1 MRPDES
7 VVRAEGLTR
16 RFTGPD
22 GRPRVA
28 LDRASLSVTR
38 GQLTALVGPD
48 GAGKTTLMRMMA
60 GLLAPDEGSLHVLG
74 LDVTRNAQEVQDRIS
89 YMPQRFGLYE
99 DLSVQENLDLYAD
112 LHGVPQAVRR
122 ERFARLM
129 AMTDL
134 ARFTARPAGKLSGGM
149 KQKLG
154 LACTL
159 VRSPELLLLDEPSV
173 GVDPLSRRDLWEI
186 LLQLVRDE
194 QLSVVVSTAYMDE
207 AERCAHVHVMNAGQV
222 LANGTPQALA
232 QRAQGLAFVAT
243 PPGGMVA
250 RMLQARLLDAA
261 SAVVDAVPRGG
272 QVRFIPRPDVDEAA
286 LRPMLENVEV
296 HPRPAELEDAFMLM
310 LRQHAEAVGGQ
321 SSSEEP
327 PAAGVDRTLH
337 GSWNDALTAPAPAP
351 APAPDGQRPAAVTQ
365 QDLTA
370 AFLPLNEGAGASR
383 RDASGVSLQTSA
395 VLPVTDHAEPVIV
408 VRDLVRRF
416 GDFTAVASTS
426 FEVRRGEIFGLLGP
440 NGAGKTTTFRMLCG
454 LLPATSGSLQ
464 VAGANLRV
472 APARARARIGYVAQ
486 KFSLYATLTVREN
499 LAFYGAAYGLHGRQ
513 LTERMDAMLQRFD
526 LDPEAA
532 SGLLPAGYR
541 QRLAMAAGLIHAPDI
556 LFLDEPTSGIDPLAR
571 RAFWRTIT
579 ALSAQGVTIVITTH
593 FMEEAEYCDRI
604 AIQDA
609 GRMLALGTPRE
620 VRTRAGGAGS
630 DMNAAFIAIVE
641 RGRSGGGS

>member
-22 GRPRVA
+22 GRPLVA
-28 LDRASLSVTR
+28 LDRVSLSVAR

-74 LDVTRNAQEVQDRIS
+74 LNVTRDTQAVQDRIS

-232 QRAQGLAFVAT
+232 QRAQGLTFVAT
-243 PPGGMVA
+243 PPGGMAA

-272 QVRFIPRPDVDEAA
+272 QVRFIRRPDVDEEA
-286 LRPMLENVEV
+286 LQPLLENVEV

-310 LRQHAEAVGGQ
+310 LRQHAEATGGQ

-327 PAAGVDRTLH
+327 PAAGTDRTLQ
-337 GSWNDALTAPAPAP
+337 GRRNDEPTAP
-351 APAPDGQRPAAVTQ
+351 V
-365 QDLTA
+365 
-370 AFLPLNEGAGASR
+370 E
-383 RDASGVSLQTSA
+383 
-395 VLPVTDHAEPVIV
+395 DHAEPVIV

-416 GDFTAVASTS
+416 GVFTAVASTS

-526 LDPEAA
+526 LDPEAE

-620 VRTRAGGAGS
+620 VRELAGAKGS

>member
-1 MRPDES
+1 MRADES

-22 GRPRVA
+22 GRPLVAMDRV
-28 LDRASLSVTR
+28 SLSVPR

-74 LDVTRNAQEVQDRIS
+74 LDVTRDAQAVQDRIS

-207 AERCAHVHVMNAGQV
+207 AERCTHVHVMNAGHV

-232 QRAQGLAFVAT
+232 QRAQGLTFVAT
-243 PPGGMVA
+243 PPVGMAA

-261 SAVVDAVPRGG
+261 SAAVDAVPRGG
-272 QVRFIPRPDVDEAA
+272 QVRFIRRPDVDEAA

-310 LRQHAEAVGGQ
+310 LRQHAEAAGGQ
-321 SSSEEP
+321 SSSEGL
-327 PAAGVDRTLH
+327 PAAGADRTLQ
-337 GSWNDALTAPAPAP
+337 GRRNDEPTAPAA
-351 APAPDGQRPAAVTQ
+351 
-365 QDLTA
+365 
-370 AFLPLNEGAGASR
+370 
-383 RDASGVSLQTSA
+383 
-395 VLPVTDHAEPVIV
+395 VTDHAEPVIV

-513 LTERMDAMLQRFD
+513 LTERIEAMLQRFD
-526 LDPEAA
+526 LDPAA
-532 SGLLPAGYR
+532 ESGLLPAGYR

-579 ALSAQGVTIVITTH
+579 VLSAQGVTIVITTH

-609 GRMLALGTPRE
+609 GRMLALGTPRD
-620 VRTRAGGAGS
+620 VRTQAGEAGS

-641 RGRSGGGS
+641 RGRREAVT

>member
-1 MRPDES
+1 MRADES
-7 VVRAEGLTR
+7 VVRAESLTR

-28 LDRASLSVTR
+28 LDRVSLSVTR

-60 GLLAPDEGSLHVLG
+60 GLLAPDEGSLRVLG
-74 LDVTRNAQEVQDRIS
+74 LDVTRDAQAVQDRIS

-222 LANGTPQALA
+222 LANGAPQALA
-232 QRAQGLAFVAT
+232 QRARGLTFVAT
-243 PPGGMVA
+243 PPDGMAA
-250 RMLQARLLDAA
+250 RMLQARLLDAV
-261 SAVVDAVPRGG
+261 SVVVDAVPSGG
-272 QVRFIPRPDVDEAA
+272 QVRFIRRPDVDEAA

-310 LRQHAEAVGGQ
+310 LRQHAEAAGGQ
-321 SSSEEP
+321 SSSEGL
-327 PAAGVDRTLH
+327 PAAGTDRTLQ
-337 GSWNDALTAPAPAP
+337 GRRNSEPT
-351 APAPDGQRPAAVTQ
+351 APDGQRPSAVTR
-365 QDLTA
+365 QDLTVA
-370 AFLPLNEGAGASR
+370 VPPLNEGAGASR

-426 FEVRRGEIFGLLGP
+426 FEVLRGEIFGLLGP

-526 LDPEAA
+526 LDPEAE

-609 GRMLALGTPRE
+609 GRMLALGTPHE
-620 VRTRAGGAGS
+620 VRAQAGEAGS

-641 RGRSGGGS
+641 RGRGGGGA

>member
-1 MRPDES
+1 MRPDEF

-28 LDRASLSVTR
+28 LDRVSLSVTR

-60 GLLAPDEGSLHVLG
+60 GLLAPDEGSLRVLG
-74 LDVTRNAQEVQDRIS
+74 LDVTRDAQAVQDRIS

-232 QRAQGLAFVAT
+232 QRAQGLTFVAT
-243 PPGGMVA
+243 PPDGMAA
-250 RMLQARLLDAA
+250 RMLQARLLDAV
-261 SAVVDAVPRGG
+261 SVVVDAVPRGG
-272 QVRFIPRPDVDEAA
+272 QVRFIRRPDVDEEA
-286 LRPMLENVEV
+286 LQPLLENAEV

-310 LRQHAEAVGGQ
+310 LRQHAEEAGGQ
-321 SSSEEP
+321 SSSEGL
-327 PAAGVDRTLH
+327 PAAGTDRTLQ
-337 GSWNDALTAPAPAP
+337 GRRNSEPT
-351 APAPDGQRPAAVTQ
+351 APDGQRPSAVTQ
-365 QDLTA
+365 QDRTVA
-370 AFLPLNEGAGASR
+370 VPPLNEGAGASR
-383 RDASGVSLQTSA
+383 RDASGVSLQSA

-454 LLPATSGSLQ
+454 LLPATSGSRQ

-513 LTERMDAMLQRFD
+513 LTERIEAMLQRFD
-526 LDPEAA
+526 LDPEAE

-541 QRLAMAAGLIHAPDI
+541 QRLAMATGLIHAPDI

-609 GRMLALGTPRE
+609 GRMLALGTPHE
-620 VRTRAGGAGS
+620 VRAQAGEAGS

-641 RGRSGGGS
+641 RGRGGGGS

>member
-1 MRPDES
+1 MRPDEF

-28 LDRASLSVTR
+28 LDRVSLSVTR

-60 GLLAPDEGSLHVLG
+60 GLLAPDEGSLRVLG
-74 LDVTRNAQEVQDRIS
+74 LDVTRDAQAVQDRIS

-232 QRAQGLAFVAT
+232 QRAQGLTFVAT
-243 PPGGMVA
+243 PPDGMAA

-272 QVRFIPRPDVDEAA
+272 QVRFIRRPDVDEEA
-286 LRPMLENVEV
+286 LQPLLENVVV

-327 PAAGVDRTLH
+327 PAAGADRTLH
-337 GSWNDALTAPAPAP
+337 GSWNDALT

-370 AFLPLNEGAGASR
+370 AFPPLNEGAGASR
-383 RDASGVSLQTSA
+383 RDASGVSLQSA

-426 FEVRRGEIFGLLGP
+426 FEVWRGEIFGLLGP
-440 NGAGKTTTFRMLCG
+440 NGAGKTTTFRRLCG

-513 LTERMDAMLQRFD
+513 LTERIEAMLQRFD
-526 LDPEAA
+526 LDPEAE

-620 VRTRAGGAGS
+620 VRTQAGEAGS

-641 RGRSGGGS
+641 QGRREAVT

>member
-1 MRPDES
+1 MRPDDS

-22 GRPRVA
+22 GRPLVA
-28 LDRASLSVTR
+28 LDRVSLSVTQ

-74 LDVTRNAQEVQDRIS
+74 LDVTRDAQAVQDRIS

-207 AERCAHVHVMNAGQV
+207 AERCAHVHVMNAGHV

-232 QRAQGLAFVAT
+232 QRAQGLTFVAT
-243 PPGGMVA
+243 PPVGMAA

-272 QVRFIPRPDVDEAA
+272 QVRFIRRPDVDEDA
-286 LRPMLENVEV
+286 LQPLLENVEV

-310 LRQHAEAVGGQ
+310 LRQHAEAAGGQ
-321 SSSEEP
+321 SSSEGL
-327 PAAGVDRTLH
+327 PAAGTDRTLQ
-337 GSWNDALTAPAPAP
+337 GRRNDEPTAPA
-351 APAPDGQRPAAVTQ
+351 AVE
-365 QDLTA
+365 A
-370 AFLPLNEGAGASR
+370 N
-383 RDASGVSLQTSA
+383 
-395 VLPVTDHAEPVIV
+395 AEPVIV

-426 FEVRRGEIFGLLGP
+426 FEVLRGEIFGLLGP

-526 LDPEAA
+526 LDPEAE

-620 VRTRAGGAGS
+620 VRELAGAKGS

>member
-1 MRPDES
+1 MRADES
-7 VVRAEGLTR
+7 VVRAEGLIR

-22 GRPRVA
+22 GRPLVA
-28 LDRASLSVTR
+28 LDQVSLSVPR

-74 LDVTRNAQEVQDRIS
+74 RDVTRNAQEVQDRIS

-207 AERCAHVHVMNAGQV
+207 AERCAHVHVMNAGHV
-222 LANGTPQALA
+222 LADGTPQALA
-232 QRAQGLAFVAT
+232 QRAQGLTFVAT
-243 PPGGMVA
+243 PPGGMAA

-272 QVRFIPRPDVDEAA
+272 QVRFIRRPDVDEEA
-286 LRPMLENVEV
+286 LQPLLENVKV

-310 LRQHAEAVGGQ
+310 LRQHAEAVVGQ

-327 PAAGVDRTLH
+327 PAAGADRTLQRRR
-337 GSWNDALTAPAPAP
+337 NNEPT
-351 APAPDGQRPAAVTQ
+351 APDGQRPAAVTQ
-365 QDLTA
+365 QNLTA
-370 AFLPLNEGAGASR
+370 AFPPLNEGAGASR
-383 RDASGVSLQTSA
+383 RDASGVSLQSA

-426 FEVRRGEIFGLLGP
+426 FEVWRGEIFGLLGP

-499 LAFYGAAYGLHGRQ
+499 LAFYGAAYGLHGCQ
-513 LTERMDAMLQRFD
+513 LTERIEAMLKRFD
-526 LDPEAA
+526 LDPEAE

-609 GRMLALGTPRE
+609 GRMLALGTPRD
-620 VRTRAGGAGS
+620 VRAQAGEAGS

-641 RGRSGGGS
+641 QGRRGGRT

>member
-28 LDRASLSVTR
+28 LDRVSLSVTR

-60 GLLAPDEGSLHVLG
+60 GLLAPDEGSLRVLG
-74 LDVTRNAQEVQDRIS
+74 LDVTRDAQAVQDRIS
-89 YMPQRFGLYE
+89 YMSQRFGLYE

-232 QRAQGLAFVAT
+232 QRAQGLTFVAT
-243 PPGGMVA
+243 PPGGMAA
-250 RMLQARLLDAA
+250 RTLQARLLDAA

-272 QVRFIPRPDVDEAA
+272 QVRFIRRPDVDEEA
-286 LRPMLENVEV
+286 LQPLLENVVV

-327 PAAGVDRTLH
+327 PAAGVDRTLQ
-337 GSWNDALTAPAPAP
+337 GRRNSEPT
-351 APAPDGQRPAAVTQ
+351 APDGQRPSAVTQ
-365 QDLTA
+365 QDLTVA
-370 AFLPLNEGAGASR
+370 VPPLNEGAGASR
-383 RDASGVSLQTSA
+383 RDASGVSLQSA

-620 VRTRAGGAGS
+620 VRTQAGGAGS

-641 RGRSGGGS
+641 RGRREAVT

>member
-1 MRPDES
+1 MRADES

-22 GRPRVA
+22 GRPWVA
-28 LDRASLSVTR
+28 LDRVSLSVTR

-74 LDVTRNAQEVQDRIS
+74 RDVARNAQEVQDRIS

-232 QRAQGLAFVAT
+232 QRAQGLTFVAT
-243 PPGGMVA
+243 PPDGMAA
-250 RMLQARLLDAA
+250 RMLQARLLDAV
-261 SAVVDAVPRGG
+261 SVVVDAVPRGG
-272 QVRFIPRPDVDEAA
+272 QVRFIRRPDVDEEA
-286 LRPMLENVEV
+286 LQPLLENAEV

-310 LRQHAEAVGGQ
+310 LRQHAEAIVGQ

-327 PAAGVDRTLH
+327 PAAGTDRTLQ
-337 GSWNDALTAPAPAP
+337 GRRNDEPTAPA
-351 APAPDGQRPAAVTQ
+351 AVE
-365 QDLTA
+365 A
-370 AFLPLNEGAGASR
+370 N
-383 RDASGVSLQTSA
+383 
-395 VLPVTDHAEPVIV
+395 AEPVIV

-464 VAGANLRV
+464 VAGANLRM

-513 LTERMDAMLQRFD
+513 LTERMQAMLKRFD
-526 LDPEAA
+526 LDPEAE

-620 VRTRAGGAGS
+620 VRELAGAKGS

>member
-16 RFTGPD
+16 RFTGSD

-28 LDRASLSVTR
+28 LDRVSLSVTR

-60 GLLAPDEGSLHVLG
+60 GLLAPDEGSLRVLG
-74 LDVTRNAQEVQDRIS
+74 LDVTRDAQAVQDRIS

-186 LLQLVRDE
+186 MLQLVRDE

-222 LANGTPQALA
+222 LADGMPQALA
-232 QRAQGLAFVAT
+232 QRAQGLTFVAT
-243 PPGGMVA
+243 PPGGMAA
-250 RMLQARLLDAA
+250 RTLQARLLDAA
-261 SAVVDAVPRGG
+261 SVVVDAVPRGG
-272 QVRFIPRPDVDEAA
+272 QVRFIRRLDVDEAA
-286 LRPMLENVEV
+286 LRPLLENVEV

-310 LRQHAEAVGGQ
+310 LRQHAEAAGGQ
-321 SSSEEP
+321 SSLEGLP
-327 PAAGVDRTLH
+327 VAGTDRTLQ
-337 GSWNDALTAPAPAP
+337 GRRNSEPT
-351 APAPDGQRPAAVTQ
+351 APDGQRPSAVTQ

-370 AFLPLNEGAGASR
+370 AVPPLNEGAGASR

-395 VLPVTDHAEPVIV
+395 VLPVTDYAEPVIV

-513 LTERMDAMLQRFD
+513 LSERIEAMLQRFD
-526 LDPEAA
+526 LDPEAE

-620 VRTRAGGAGS
+620 VRTQAGEAGS

-641 RGRSGGGS
+641 RGRGGGGA

>member
-1 MRPDES
+1 MRADES
-7 VVRAEGLTR
+7 VVRAESLTR

-28 LDRASLSVTR
+28 LDRVSLSVTR

-60 GLLAPDEGSLHVLG
+60 GLLAPDEGSLRVLG
-74 LDVTRNAQEVQDRIS
+74 LDVTRDAQAVQDRIS

-222 LANGTPQALA
+222 LANGAPQALA
-232 QRAQGLAFVAT
+232 QRARGLTFVAT
-243 PPGGMVA
+243 PPDGMAA
-250 RMLQARLLDAA
+250 RMLQARLLDAV
-261 SAVVDAVPRGG
+261 SVVVDAVPSGG
-272 QVRFIPRPDVDEAA
+272 QVRFIRRPDVDEAA

-310 LRQHAEAVGGQ
+310 LRQHAEAAGGQ
-321 SSSEEP
+321 SSSEGL
-327 PAAGVDRTLH
+327 PAAGTDRTLQ
-337 GSWNDALTAPAPAP
+337 GRRNSEPT
-351 APAPDGQRPAAVTQ
+351 APDGQRPAAVTQ

-609 GRMLALGTPRE
+609 GRMLALGTPRD
-620 VRTRAGGAGS
+620 VRTQAGEAGS

-641 RGRSGGGS
+641 RGRREAVT

>member
-22 GRPRVA
+22 PDGRPRVA
-28 LDRASLSVTR
+28 LDRVSLSVAR

-74 LDVTRNAQEVQDRIS
+74 LDVTRDAQAVQDRIS

-222 LANGTPQALA
+222 LADGMPQALA
-232 QRAQGLAFVAT
+232 QRAQGLTFVAT
-243 PPGGMVA
+243 PPDGMAA
-250 RMLQARLLDAA
+250 RMLQARLLDAV
-261 SAVVDAVPRGG
+261 SVVVDAVPSGG
-272 QVRFIPRPDVDEAA
+272 QVRFIRRPDVDEAA

-310 LRQHAEAVGGQ
+310 LRQHAEAAGGQ
-321 SSSEEP
+321 SSSEGL
-327 PAAGVDRTLH
+327 PAAGTDRTLQ
-337 GSWNDALTAPAPAP
+337 GRRNDEPTAPA
-351 APAPDGQRPAAVTQ
+351 AVE
-365 QDLTA
+365 A
-370 AFLPLNEGAGASR
+370 N
-383 RDASGVSLQTSA
+383 
-395 VLPVTDHAEPVIV
+395 AEPVIV

-513 LTERMDAMLQRFD
+513 LTERMQAMLQRFD
-526 LDPEAA
+526 LDPEAE

-620 VRTRAGGAGS
+620 VRTQAGGAGS

-641 RGRSGGGS
+641 RGRGGGGA

>member
-1 MRPDES
+1 MRADES

-28 LDRASLSVTR
+28 LDRVSLSVTR

-74 LDVTRNAQEVQDRIS
+74 LDVTRDAQAVQDRIS

-122 ERFARLM
+122 EHFARLM

-232 QRAQGLAFVAT
+232 QRAQGLTFVAT
-243 PPGGMVA
+243 PPDGMAA
-250 RMLQARLLDAA
+250 RMLQARLLDAV
-261 SAVVDAVPRGG
+261 SVVVDAVPRGG
-272 QVRFIPRPDVDEAA
+272 QVRFIRRPDVDEEA
-286 LRPMLENVEV
+286 LQPLLENAEV

-310 LRQHAEAVGGQ
+310 LRQHAEEAGGQ
-321 SSSEEP
+321 SSSEGL
-327 PAAGVDRTLH
+327 PAAGTDRTLQ
-337 GSWNDALTAPAPAP
+337 GRRNSEPT
-351 APAPDGQRPAAVTQ
+351 APDGQRPSAVTQ
-365 QDLTA
+365 QDRTVA
-370 AFLPLNEGAGASR
+370 VPPLNEGAGASR
-383 RDASGVSLQTSA
+383 RDASGVSLQSA

-620 VRTRAGGAGS
+620 VRTQAGGAGS

-641 RGRSGGGS
+641 RGRGGGGA

>member
-1 MRPDES
+1 MRADES

-22 GRPRVA
+22 GRPLVA
-28 LDRASLSVTR
+28 LDRVSLSVTR

-74 LDVTRNAQEVQDRIS
+74 RDVARNAQEVQDRIS

-99 DLSVQENLDLYAD
+99 DLSVQENLDLYAE

-232 QRAQGLAFVAT
+232 QRAQGLTFVAT
-243 PPGGMVA
+243 PPGGMAA

-272 QVRFIPRPDVDEAA
+272 QVRFIRRPDVDEAA
-286 LRPMLENVEV
+286 LRPLLENVEV

-310 LRQHAEAVGGQ
+310 LRQHAEATGGQ
-321 SSSEEP
+321 SSSEGL
-327 PAAGVDRTLH
+327 PAAGTDRTLQ
-337 GSWNDALTAPAPAP
+337 GRRNDEPTAP
-351 APAPDGQRPAAVTQ
+351 V
-365 QDLTA
+365 
-370 AFLPLNEGAGASR
+370 E
-383 RDASGVSLQTSA
+383 
-395 VLPVTDHAEPVIV
+395 DHADPVIV
-408 VRDLVRRF
+408 VRNLVRRF

-513 LTERMDAMLQRFD
+513 LAERMQAMLQRFD
-526 LDPEAA
+526 LDPEAE

-620 VRTRAGGAGS
+620 VRTQAGEAGS

-641 RGRSGGGS
+641 QGRREAVT

>member
-1 MRPDES
+1 MRADES

-28 LDRASLSVTR
+28 LDRVSLSVTR

-74 LDVTRNAQEVQDRIS
+74 RDVARNAQEVQDRIS

-207 AERCAHVHVMNAGQV
+207 AERCAHVHVMNAGHV
-222 LANGTPQALA
+222 LADGMPQALA
-232 QRAQGLAFVAT
+232 QRAQGLTFVAM
-243 PPGGMVA
+243 PPGGMAA

-272 QVRFIPRPDVDEAA
+272 QVRFIRRPGVDEEA
-286 LRPMLENVEV
+286 LQPLLENVVV

-310 LRQHAEAVGGQ
+310 LRQHAEAVVGQ

-327 PAAGVDRTLH
+327 PAAGTDRTLQ
-337 GSWNDALTAPAPAP
+337 GRRNDEPTAPA
-351 APAPDGQRPAAVTQ
+351 AVE
-365 QDLTA
+365 A
-370 AFLPLNEGAGASR
+370 N
-383 RDASGVSLQTSA
+383 
-395 VLPVTDHAEPVIV
+395 AEPVIV

-426 FEVRRGEIFGLLGP
+426 FEVLRGEIFGLLGP

-526 LDPEAA
+526 LDPEAE

-620 VRTRAGGAGS
+620 VRELAGAKGS

>member
-28 LDRASLSVTR
+28 LDRVSLSVTR

-60 GLLAPDEGSLHVLG
+60 GLLAPDEGSLRVLG
-74 LDVTRNAQEVQDRIS
+74 LDVTRDAQAVQDRIS

-194 QLSVVVSTAYMDE
+194 KLSVVVSTAYMDE
-207 AERCAHVHVMNAGQV
+207 AERCAHVHVMNAGHV
-222 LANGTPQALA
+222 LADGMPQALA
-232 QRAQGLAFVAT
+232 QRAQGLTFVAM
-243 PPGGMVA
+243 PPGGMAA

-261 SAVVDAVPRGG
+261 SVVVDAVPRGG
-272 QVRFIPRPDVDEAA
+272 QVRFIRRPNVDEAA
-286 LRPMLENVEV
+286 LRPLLENVEV

-310 LRQHAEAVGGQ
+310 LRQHAEAAGGQ
-321 SSSEEP
+321 SSSEGL
-327 PAAGVDRTLH
+327 PAAGTDRTLQ
-337 GSWNDALTAPAPAP
+337 GRRNDEPTAPAA
-351 APAPDGQRPAAVTQ
+351 
-365 QDLTA
+365 
-370 AFLPLNEGAGASR
+370 
-383 RDASGVSLQTSA
+383 
-395 VLPVTDHAEPVIV
+395 VTDHAEPVIV

-513 LTERMDAMLQRFD
+513 LTERIEAMLQRFD
-526 LDPEAA
+526 LDPAA
-532 SGLLPAGYR
+532 ESGLLPAGYR

-579 ALSAQGVTIVITTH
+579 VLSAQGVTIVITTH

-609 GRMLALGTPRE
+609 GRMLALGTPRD
-620 VRTRAGGAGS
+620 VRTQAGEAGS

-641 RGRSGGGS
+641 RGRREAVT

>member
-1 MRPDES
+1 MRADES

-22 GRPRVA
+22 GRPLVA
-28 LDRASLSVTR
+28 LDRVSLSVTR

-74 LDVTRNAQEVQDRIS
+74 LDVTRDAQAVQDRIS

-207 AERCAHVHVMNAGQV
+207 AERCAHVHVMNAGHV
-222 LANGTPQALA
+222 LADGTPQALA
-232 QRAQGLAFVAT
+232 QRAQGLTFVAM
-243 PPGGMVA
+243 PPSGMAA

-261 SAVVDAVPRGG
+261 SAVVDAVPSGG
-272 QVRFIPRPDVDEAA
+272 QVRFIRRPDVDEAA
-286 LRPMLENVEV
+286 LRPLLENVKV

-310 LRQHAEAVGGQ
+310 LRQHAEAAGGQ
-321 SSSEEP
+321 SSSEGL
-327 PAAGVDRTLH
+327 PAAGTDRTLQ
-337 GSWNDALTAPAPAP
+337 GRRNSEPT
-351 APAPDGQRPAAVTQ
+351 APDGQRPSAVTQ
-365 QDLTA
+365 QDRTVA
-370 AFLPLNEGAGASR
+370 VPPLNEGAGASR
-383 RDASGVSLQTSA
+383 RDASGVSLQSA

-513 LTERMDAMLQRFD
+513 LAERTQAMLQRFD
-526 LDPEAA
+526 LDPEAE

-609 GRMLALGTPRE
+609 GRMLALGTPHE
-620 VRTRAGGAGS
+620 VRELAGGAGS

>member
-22 GRPRVA
+22 GRPLVA
-28 LDRASLSVTR
+28 LDRVSLSVPR

-60 GLLAPDEGSLHVLG
+60 GLLAPDEGSLRVLG
-74 LDVTRNAQEVQDRIS
+74 LDVTRDAQAVQDRIS

-207 AERCAHVHVMNAGQV
+207 AERCAHVHVMNAGHV

-232 QRAQGLAFVAT
+232 QRAQGLTFVAT
-243 PPGGMVA
+243 PPVGMAA

-272 QVRFIPRPDVDEAA
+272 RVRFIRRPDVDEDA
-286 LRPMLENVEV
+286 LQPLLENVEV

-310 LRQHAEAVGGQ
+310 LRQHAEAAGGQ
-321 SSSEEP
+321 SSSEGL
-327 PAAGVDRTLH
+327 PAAGTDRTLQ
-337 GSWNDALTAPAPAP
+337 GRRNSEPT
-351 APAPDGQRPAAVTQ
+351 APDGQRPAAVTQ

-620 VRTRAGGAGS
+620 VRTQAGGAGS

>member
-1 MRPDES
+1 MRPDEF

-28 LDRASLSVTR
+28 LDRVSLSVTR

-60 GLLAPDEGSLHVLG
+60 GLLAPDEGSLRVLG
-74 LDVTRNAQEVQDRIS
+74 LDVTRDAQAVQDRIS

-134 ARFTARPAGKLSGGM
+134 ARFMARPAGRLSGGM

-207 AERCAHVHVMNAGQV
+207 AERCAHVHVMNAGHV

-232 QRAQGLAFVAT
+232 QRAQGLTFVAT
-243 PPGGMVA
+243 PPGGMAA

-272 QVRFIPRPDVDEAA
+272 QVRFIRRPDVDEAA
-286 LRPMLENVEV
+286 LRPLLENVEV

-310 LRQHAEAVGGQ
+310 LRQHAEAIVGQ

-327 PAAGVDRTLH
+327 PAAGTDRTLQ
-337 GSWNDALTAPAPAP
+337 GRRNDEPTAPA
-351 APAPDGQRPAAVTQ
+351 AVE
-365 QDLTA
+365 A
-370 AFLPLNEGAGASR
+370 N
-383 RDASGVSLQTSA
+383 
-395 VLPVTDHAEPVIV
+395 AEPVIV

-464 VAGANLRV
+464 VAGANLRM

-513 LTERMDAMLQRFD
+513 LTERMQAMLKRFD
-526 LDPEAA
+526 LDPEAE

-620 VRTRAGGAGS
+620 VRELAGGAGS
-630 DMNAAFIAIVE
+630 DMNEAFIAIVE
-641 RGRSGGGS
+641 QGRREAVT

>member
-1 MRPDES
+1 MRADES

-16 RFTGPD
+16 RFTGLD
-22 GRPRVA
+22 GRPQVA
-28 LDRASLSVTR
+28 LDRVSLSVTR

-74 LDVTRNAQEVQDRIS
+74 LDVTRDAQAVQDHIS

-122 ERFARLM
+122 ERFVRLM

-207 AERCAHVHVMNAGQV
+207 AERCAHVHVMNAGHV
-222 LANGTPQALA
+222 LADGMPQALA
-232 QRAQGLAFVAT
+232 QRAQGLTFVAM
-243 PPGGMVA
+243 PPGGMAA

-272 QVRFIPRPDVDEAA
+272 QVRFIRRPDVDEEA
-286 LRPMLENVEV
+286 LQPLLENVVV

-310 LRQHAEAVGGQ
+310 LRQHAEAIVGQ

-327 PAAGVDRTLH
+327 PAAGTDRTLQ
-337 GSWNDALTAPAPAP
+337 GRRNDEPTAPA
-351 APAPDGQRPAAVTQ
+351 AVE
-365 QDLTA
+365 A
-370 AFLPLNEGAGASR
+370 N
-383 RDASGVSLQTSA
+383 
-395 VLPVTDHAEPVIV
+395 AEPVIV

-620 VRTRAGGAGS
+620 VRTQAGGAGS

-641 RGRSGGGS
+641 RGRGGGGA

>member
-1 MRPDES
+1 MRADES

-28 LDRASLSVTR
+28 LDRVSLSVTR

-74 LDVTRNAQEVQDRIS
+74 RDVARNAQEVQDRIS

-207 AERCAHVHVMNAGQV
+207 AERCAHVHVMNAGHV
-222 LANGTPQALA
+222 LADGMPQALA
-232 QRAQGLAFVAT
+232 QRAQGLTFVAM
-243 PPGGMVA
+243 PPGGMAA

-272 QVRFIPRPDVDEAA
+272 QVRFIRRPDVDEEA
-286 LRPMLENVEV
+286 LQPLLENVVV

-327 PAAGVDRTLH
+327 PAAGADRTLH
-337 GSWNDALTAPAPAP
+337 GSWNDALT

-370 AFLPLNEGAGASR
+370 AFPPLNEGAGASR
-383 RDASGVSLQTSA
+383 RDASGVSLQSA

-426 FEVRRGEIFGLLGP
+426 FEVWRGEIFGLLGP

-526 LDPEAA
+526 LDPEAE

-620 VRTRAGGAGS
+620 VRTQAGEAGS

-641 RGRSGGGS
+641 QGRREAVT

>member
-22 GRPRVA
+22 GRPLVA
-28 LDRASLSVTR
+28 LDRVSLSVAR

-74 LDVTRNAQEVQDRIS
+74 LDVTRNAQAVQDRIS

-232 QRAQGLAFVAT
+232 QRAQGLTFVAT
-243 PPGGMVA
+243 PPDGMAA

-261 SAVVDAVPRGG
+261 SVVVDAVPRGG
-272 QVRFIPRPDVDEAA
+272 QVRFIRRPDVDEAA

-296 HPRPAELEDAFMLM
+296 HPRRAELEDAFMLM
-310 LRQHAEAVGGQ
+310 LRQHAEAAGGQ
-321 SSSEEP
+321 SSSEGP
-327 PAAGVDRTLH
+327 PAAGTDLTLQ
-337 GSWNDALTAPAPAP
+337 GRRNDEPTAT
-351 APAPDGQRPAAVTQ
+351 DGQRPAAVTQ
-365 QDLTA
+365 QNLTA
-370 AFLPLNEGAGASR
+370 AFPPLNEGAGASR
-383 RDASGVSLQTSA
+383 RDASRVSLQTSA

-513 LTERMDAMLQRFD
+513 LTERIEAMLQRFD
-526 LDPEAA
+526 LDPAA
-532 SGLLPAGYR
+532 ESGLLPAGYR

-609 GRMLALGTPRE
+609 GRMLALGTPHE
-620 VRTRAGGAGS
+620 VRELAGGAGR

>member
-22 GRPRVA
+22 GRPLVA
-28 LDRASLSVTR
+28 LDRVSLSVPR

-74 LDVTRNAQEVQDRIS
+74 LDVTRDAQAVQDRIS

-207 AERCAHVHVMNAGQV
+207 AERCTHVHVMNAGHV

-232 QRAQGLAFVAT
+232 QRAQGLTFVAT
-243 PPGGMVA
+243 PPVGMAA

-261 SAVVDAVPRGG
+261 SAAVDAVPRGG
-272 QVRFIPRPDVDEAA
+272 QVRFIRRPDVDEAA

-310 LRQHAEAVGGQ
+310 LRQHAEAAGGQ
-321 SSSEEP
+321 SSSEGL
-327 PAAGVDRTLH
+327 PAAGADRTLQ
-337 GSWNDALTAPAPAP
+337 GRRNDEPTAPAA
-351 APAPDGQRPAAVTQ
+351 
-365 QDLTA
+365 
-370 AFLPLNEGAGASR
+370 
-383 RDASGVSLQTSA
+383 
-395 VLPVTDHAEPVIV
+395 VTDHAEPVIV

-513 LTERMDAMLQRFD
+513 LTERIEAMLQRFD
-526 LDPEAA
+526 LDPAA
-532 SGLLPAGYR
+532 ESGLLPAGYR

-579 ALSAQGVTIVITTH
+579 VLSAQGVTIVITTH

-609 GRMLALGTPRE
+609 GRMLALGTPRD
-620 VRTRAGGAGS
+620 VRTQAGEAGS

-641 RGRSGGGS
+641 RGRREAVT

>member
-28 LDRASLSVTR
+28 LDRVSLSVTR

-60 GLLAPDEGSLHVLG
+60 GLLAPDEGSLRVLG
-74 LDVTRNAQEVQDRIS
+74 LDVTRDAQAVQDRIS

-207 AERCAHVHVMNAGQV
+207 AERCTHVHVMNAGHV

-232 QRAQGLAFVAT
+232 QRAQGLTFVAT
-243 PPGGMVA
+243 PPVGMAA

-261 SAVVDAVPRGG
+261 SAAVDAVPRGG
-272 QVRFIPRPDVDEAA
+272 QVRFIRRPDVDEAA

-310 LRQHAEAVGGQ
+310 LRQHAEAAGGQ
-321 SSSEEP
+321 SSSEGL
-327 PAAGVDRTLH
+327 PAAGADRTLQ
-337 GSWNDALTAPAPAP
+337 GRRNDEPTAPAA
-351 APAPDGQRPAAVTQ
+351 
-365 QDLTA
+365 
-370 AFLPLNEGAGASR
+370 
-383 RDASGVSLQTSA
+383 
-395 VLPVTDHAEPVIV
+395 VTDHAEPVIV

-513 LTERMDAMLQRFD
+513 LTERIEAMLQRFD
-526 LDPEAA
+526 LDPAA
-532 SGLLPAGYR
+532 ESGLLPAGYR

-579 ALSAQGVTIVITTH
+579 VLSAQGVTIVITTH

-609 GRMLALGTPRE
+609 GRMLALGTPRD
-620 VRTRAGGAGS
+620 VRTQAGEAGS

-641 RGRSGGGS
+641 RGRREAVT

>member
-1 MRPDES
+1 MRADES

-28 LDRASLSVTR
+28 LDRVSLSVTR

-74 LDVTRNAQEVQDRIS
+74 RDVARNAQEVQDRIS

-134 ARFTARPAGKLSGGM
+134 ARFMARPAGKLSGGM

-173 GVDPLSRRDLWEI
+173 GGDPLSRRDLWEI

-207 AERCAHVHVMNAGQV
+207 AERCAHVHVMNAGHV

-232 QRAQGLAFVAT
+232 QRAQGLTFVAT
-243 PPGGMVA
+243 PPGGMAA

-272 QVRFIPRPDVDEAA
+272 QVRFIRRPDVDEAA
-286 LRPMLENVEV
+286 LRPLLENVEV

-310 LRQHAEAVGGQ
+310 LRQHAEAIVGQ

-327 PAAGVDRTLH
+327 PAAGTDRTLQ
-337 GSWNDALTAPAPAP
+337 GRRNDEPTAPA
-351 APAPDGQRPAAVTQ
+351 AV
-365 QDLTA
+365 
-370 AFLPLNEGAGASR
+370 E
-383 RDASGVSLQTSA
+383 
-395 VLPVTDHAEPVIV
+395 DHAEPVIV
-408 VRDLVRRF
+408 VSDLVRRF

-513 LTERMDAMLQRFD
+513 LTERMEAMLQRFD
-526 LDPEAA
+526 LDPEAE

-609 GRMLALGTPRE
+609 GRMLALGTPHE
-620 VRTRAGGAGS
+620 VRELAGGAGS
-630 DMNAAFIAIVE
+630 DMNEAFIAIVE
-641 RGRSGGGS
+641 RGRREAVT

>member
-1 MRPDES
+1 MRADES
-7 VVRAEGLTR
+7 VVRAESLTR

-28 LDRASLSVTR
+28 LDRVSLSVTR

-60 GLLAPDEGSLHVLG
+60 GLLAPDEGTLHVLG
-74 LDVTRNAQEVQDRIS
+74 LDVTRNAQAVQDRIS

-222 LANGTPQALA
+222 LADGMPQALA
-232 QRAQGLAFVAT
+232 QRAQGLTFVAT
-243 PPGGMVA
+243 PPGGMAA
-250 RMLQARLLDAA
+250 RMLQARLLDAV
-261 SAVVDAVPRGG
+261 SVVVDAVPRGG
-272 QVRFIPRPDVDEAA
+272 QVRFIRRPDVDEEA
-286 LRPMLENVEV
+286 LQPLLEDVEV
-296 HPRPAELEDAFMLM
+296 RPRPAELEDAFMLM
-310 LRQHAEAVGGQ
+310 LRQHAEAAGGQ
-321 SSSEEP
+321 SSSEGP
-327 PAAGVDRTLH
+327 PAAGADRTLH
-337 GSWNDALTAPAPAP
+337 GQRNDEPTAPVA
-351 APAPDGQRPAAVTQ
+351 
-365 QDLTA
+365 
-370 AFLPLNEGAGASR
+370 
-383 RDASGVSLQTSA
+383 
-395 VLPVTDHAEPVIV
+395 DHAEPVIV

-609 GRMLALGTPRE
+609 GRMLALGTPHE
-620 VRTRAGGAGS
+620 VRTQAGGAGS

-641 RGRSGGGS
+641 QGRREAVT

>member
-1 MRPDES
+1 MRPDEF

-28 LDRASLSVTR
+28 LDRVSLSVTR

-60 GLLAPDEGSLHVLG
+60 GLLAPDEGSLRVLG
-74 LDVTRNAQEVQDRIS
+74 LDVTRDAQAVQDRIS

-232 QRAQGLAFVAT
+232 QRAQGLTFVAT
-243 PPGGMVA
+243 PPDGMAA
-250 RMLQARLLDAA
+250 RMLQARLLDAV
-261 SAVVDAVPRGG
+261 SVVVDAVPRGG
-272 QVRFIPRPDVDEAA
+272 QVRFIRRPDVDEEA
-286 LRPMLENVEV
+286 LQPLLENAEV

-310 LRQHAEAVGGQ
+310 LRQHAEEAGGQ
-321 SSSEEP
+321 SSSEGL
-327 PAAGVDRTLH
+327 PAAGADRTLH
-337 GSWNDALTAPAPAP
+337 GSWKKL
-351 APAPDGQRPAAVTQ
+351 PAAVKQ
-365 QDLTA
+365 LDRSVA
-370 AFLPLNEGAGASR
+370 SPPPNEGAGASHWA
-383 RDASGVSLQTSA
+383 ASGVPTDSSTASSVA
-395 VLPVTDHAEPVIV
+395 DHAEPVIV

-464 VAGANLRV
+464 VAGANLRM

-513 LTERMDAMLQRFD
+513 LTERMQAMLKRFD
-526 LDPEAA
+526 LDPEAE

-620 VRTRAGGAGS
+620 VRELAGGAGS
-630 DMNAAFIAIVE
+630 DMNEAFIAIVE
-641 RGRSGGGS
+641 QGRREAVT

>member
-1 MRPDES
+1 MRADES

-28 LDRASLSVTR
+28 LDRVSLSVTR

-74 LDVTRNAQEVQDRIS
+74 RDVARNAQEVQDRIS

-149 KQKLG
+149 KQRLG

-207 AERCAHVHVMNAGQV
+207 AERCAHVHVMNAGHV
-222 LANGTPQALA
+222 LADGMPQALA
-232 QRAQGLAFVAT
+232 QRAQGLTFVAM
-243 PPGGMVA
+243 PPGGMAA

-272 QVRFIPRPDVDEAA
+272 QVRFIRRPDVDEEA
-286 LRPMLENVEV
+286 LQPLLENVVV

-310 LRQHAEAVGGQ
+310 LRQHAEAVVGQ

-327 PAAGVDRTLH
+327 PAAGTDRTLQ
-337 GSWNDALTAPAPAP
+337 GRRNDEPTAPA
-351 APAPDGQRPAAVTQ
+351 AVE
-365 QDLTA
+365 A
-370 AFLPLNEGAGASR
+370 N
-383 RDASGVSLQTSA
+383 
-395 VLPVTDHAEPVIV
+395 AEPVIV

-426 FEVRRGEIFGLLGP
+426 FEVLRGEIFGLLGP

-526 LDPEAA
+526 LDPEAE

-620 VRTRAGGAGS
+620 VRELAGAKGS

>member
-22 GRPRVA
+22 GRPLVA
-28 LDRASLSVTR
+28 LDRVSLSVTR

-74 LDVTRNAQEVQDRIS
+74 LDVTRDAQAVQDRIS

-186 LLQLVRDE
+186 LLQLVRGE

-232 QRAQGLAFVAT
+232 HRAQGLTFVAT
-243 PPGGMVA
+243 PPGGMAA

-261 SAVVDAVPRGG
+261 SLVVDAVPRGG
-272 QVRFIPRPDVDEAA
+272 QVRFIRRPDVDEEA
-286 LRPMLENVEV
+286 LQPLLENVVV

-310 LRQHAEAVGGQ
+310 LRQHAEAAGGQ
-321 SSSEEP
+321 SSSEGL
-327 PAAGVDRTLH
+327 PAAGADRTLQ
-337 GSWNDALTAPAPAP
+337 GRRNDEPTAP
-351 APAPDGQRPAAVTQ
+351 V
-365 QDLTA
+365 
-370 AFLPLNEGAGASR
+370 E
-383 RDASGVSLQTSA
+383 
-395 VLPVTDHAEPVIV
+395 DHAEPVIV

-513 LTERMDAMLQRFD
+513 LTERIEAMLQRFD
-526 LDPEAA
+526 LDPAA
-532 SGLLPAGYR
+532 ESGLLPAGYR

-609 GRMLALGTPRE
+609 GRMLALGTPRD
-620 VRTRAGGAGS
+620 VRTQAGEAGS

-641 RGRSGGGS
+641 RGRREAVT

>member
-1 MRPDES
+1 MRPDEF

-28 LDRASLSVTR
+28 LDRVSLSVTR

-74 LDVTRNAQEVQDRIS
+74 RDVARNAQEVQDRIS

-134 ARFTARPAGKLSGGM
+134 ARFMARPAGKLSGGM

-207 AERCAHVHVMNAGQV
+207 AERCAHVHVMNAGHV

-232 QRAQGLAFVAT
+232 QRAQGLTFVAT
-243 PPGGMVA
+243 PPGGMAA

-272 QVRFIPRPDVDEAA
+272 QVRFIRRPDVDEAA
-286 LRPMLENVEV
+286 LRPLLENVEV

-310 LRQHAEAVGGQ
+310 LRQHAEAIVGQ

-327 PAAGVDRTLH
+327 PAAGTDRTLQ
-337 GSWNDALTAPAPAP
+337 GRRNDEPTAPA
-351 APAPDGQRPAAVTQ
+351 AVE
-365 QDLTA
+365 A
-370 AFLPLNEGAGASR
+370 N
-383 RDASGVSLQTSA
+383 
-395 VLPVTDHAEPVIV
+395 AEPVIV

-426 FEVRRGEIFGLLGP
+426 FEVWRGEIFGLLGP

-513 LTERMDAMLQRFD
+513 LTERIEAMLQRFD

-609 GRMLALGTPRE
+609 GRMLALGTPHE
-620 VRTRAGGAGS
+620 VRTQAGGAGS
-630 DMNAAFIAIVE
+630 DMNEAFIAIVE
-641 RGRSGGGS
+641 QGRREAVT

>member
-7 VVRAEGLTR
+7 VVRAEGLSR

-22 GRPRVA
+22 GRPLVA
-28 LDRASLSVTR
+28 LDRVSLSVPR

-74 LDVTRNAQEVQDRIS
+74 LDVTRNAQAVQDRIS

-99 DLSVQENLDLYAD
+99 DLSAQENLDLYAD

-207 AERCAHVHVMNAGQV
+207 AERCTHVHVMNAGHV

-232 QRAQGLAFVAT
+232 QRAQGLTFVAT
-243 PPGGMVA
+243 PPVGMAA
-250 RMLQARLLDAA
+250 RMLQARLLDAV
-261 SAVVDAVPRGG
+261 STVVDAVPRGG
-272 QVRFIPRPDVDEAA
+272 QVRFIRRPDVDEAA
-286 LRPMLENVEV
+286 LRPLLENVEV

-310 LRQHAEAVGGQ
+310 LRQHAEAAGGR
-321 SSSEEP
+321 SSSEGL
-327 PAAGVDRTLH
+327 PAAGADRTLH
-337 GSWNDALTAPAPAP
+337 GSWNDALTVP
-351 APAPDGQRPAAVTQ
+351 GKKLPAAVKQ
-365 QDLTA
+365 LGRSVA
-370 AFLPLNEGAGASR
+370 SPPPNEGAGASHR
-383 RDASGVSLQTSA
+383 AASGVPTDSSA
-395 VLPVTDHAEPVIV
+395 ASSVTGHAEPVIV

-513 LTERMDAMLQRFD
+513 LAERMQAMLQRFD

-609 GRMLALGTPRE
+609 GRMLALGTPRD
-620 VRTRAGGAGS
+620 VRTQAGEAGS

-641 RGRSGGGS
+641 RGRREAVT